1 VQERHFHRAFNPLM
15 RLSRSFALTYAV
27 MMADT
32 RWQGHYEFTIPTA
45 AATSNATLED
55 LGGDGAFTPRSRRR
69 RNYVNNPSDGR
80 LLPGTFT
87 WRPARSHYFSE
98 QPEAFPQPNK
108 LYHPIKPDV
117 ERWEEA
123 SVPEPPNR
131 AVGGS
136 SPRAH

>member
-1 VQERHFHRAFNPLM
+1 MM